1 MPSRSEIPGGCETG
15 WGEHFNPLLPH
26 LLPSILSS
34 RASSFDQVVWFRARN
49 GDAEREVLATG
60 QLEVGFLQES
70 THFCGK
76 SEVRKE
82 EVQQRVY
89 PRPLSLRQ
97 IPFPKRGNQNAQTP
111 PKLRRKEGFCV
122 RQRSAA
128 ATGGDTEVPVRGP
141 TPRDPADR
149 SHQAPLSLGKPPGKT
164 AGVSRR
170 LPLRGVSPTRRRSRG
185 RGVFTGSKP
194 AGRPEAWRGWGNLIG
209 NKKKVR

>member
-141 TPRDPADR
+141 TPREPQPPGPSVPGEASRQDCW
-149 SHQAPLSLGKPPGKT
+149 SEQAPASPGSLPNPAKKLG
-164 AGVSRR
+164 A
-170 LPLRGVSPTRRRSRG
+170 RGIYG
-185 RGVFTGSKP
+185 I
-194 AGRPEAWRGWGNLIG
+194 EACRAA
-209 NKKKVR
+209 